1 MNKKLSLLFLSF
13 ALSAIVLTSCG
24 SGTDDANIN
33 GDDTTNVDN
42 GGEKKSASF
51 IFKSVPSTAELAVM
65 IKNAGAIYD
74 FKLLNDVKNKDK
86 YTTTTAKAMNLGVY
100 GADCSYA
107 SIFDQTNEMMFF
119 IQCAQ
124 SLAGSIGASGA
135 FDDATLDRVSQNKSN
150 HDSVLSIKT
159 DTYTITDQLLS
170 EGGRSGVSAL
180 VVAGG
185 WVEGL
190 YIATNL
196 ANGTKNNAE
205 IVKRIAEQKGSLK
218 NLIELLQE
226 NEDTEGVKAI
236 ISGLKDIQAAYEKVD
251 QNTTAEVKNTDEKN
265 KLTTLGGGNQMT
277 LTKEQLAEI
286 TKTVGVLRASI
297 VKP

>member
-135 FDDATLDRVSQNKSN
+135 FDDATLDRVSCP
-150 HDSVLSIKT
+150 
-159 DTYTITDQLLS
+159 
-170 EGGRSGVSAL
+170 A
-180 VVAGG
+180 
-185 WVEGL
+185 
-190 YIATNL
+190 ATCS
-196 ANGTKNNAE
+196 T
-205 IVKRIAEQKGSLK
+205 GSWWRTP
-218 NLIELLQE
+218 I
-226 NEDTEGVKAI
+226 
-236 ISGLKDIQAAYEKVD
+236 
-251 QNTTAEVKNTDEKN
+251 
-265 KLTTLGGGNQMT
+265 
-277 LTKEQLAEI
+277 
-286 TKTVGVLRASI
+286 
-297 VKP
+297 